1 MIYVKSKI
9 NRIKLTKK
17 PFLLLFVSINI
28 FFALIC
34 IFIFELSY
42 HPIRNKKPV
51 ALIKPCPILYNKSHQ
66 YYALIDGVVYPK
78 SVPLYQN
85 KSINFDCL
93 NLHSRDKKSKTILFW
108 NTFFHSNH
116 TEGKIEPFRK
126 MNCPVVNCEITMNR
140 SLLNESDY
148 VVVHMMPNHDPIDPI
163 PSFRPLNQRWIFFLY
178 EPPGLF

>member
-17 PFLLLFVSINI
+17 TFLLLFVSINI

-34 IFIFELSY
+34 SFIIFELSY
-42 HPIRNKKPV
+42 QTIRNKKPI
-51 ALIKPCPILYNKSHQ
+51 ALNQCPILYNKSHQ

-93 NLHSRDKKSKTILFW
+93 NLHSRDKKLKTILFW
-108 NTFFHSNH
+108 NTFFIRIIQRAKSNH
-116 TEGKIEPFRK
+116 LGI
-126 MNCPVVNCEITMNR
+126 
-140 SLLNESDY
+140 
-148 VVVHMMPNHDPIDPI
+148 
-163 PSFRPLNQRWIFFLY
+163 
-178 EPPGLF
+178 